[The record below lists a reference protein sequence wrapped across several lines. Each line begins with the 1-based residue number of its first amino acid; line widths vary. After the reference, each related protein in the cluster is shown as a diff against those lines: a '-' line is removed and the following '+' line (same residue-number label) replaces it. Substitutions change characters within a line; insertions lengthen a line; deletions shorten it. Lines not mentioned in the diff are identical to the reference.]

1 MGSNKTETKQYEI
14 TLRNTK
20 KDAINI
26 TVNDQFPVSTT
37 KEINVDDQKAPES
50 QIDKETGIATWTLTL
65 KPGEEKKLNISFG
78 VKYPKDK
85 TVVLE

>member
-1 MGSNKTETKQYEI
+1 
-14 TLRNTK
+14 
-20 KDAINI
+20 
-26 TVNDQFPVSTT
+26 
-37 KEINVDDQKAPES
+37 VDDQKAPES

-65 KPGEEKKLNISFG
+65 KSGEEKKLNISFG